1 MKKIVVIAAVAG
13 MTFFAAEAQTNPGN
27 SGNAAA
33 REHRK
38 DGEHR
43 HHGKKKGHGKKPK
56 QHRKPEAAPVK
67 QEGKPES
74 KGNETPKKD

>member
-1 MKKIVVIAAVAG
+1 MKKILLMAVVAG
-13 MTFFAAEAQTNPGN
+13 MTFFTADAQRSPGK
-27 SGNAAA
+27 SGNASA

-43 HHGKKKGHGKKPK
+43 NHGKKKGHAKKHK
-56 QHRKPEAAPVK
+56 QHRKPEAAPIK
-67 QEGKPES
+67 QEVKPEG